1 MQPDHQQRYTAA
13 LEAYRF
19 QRRGEKPDA
28 YWSALLLIATATEGL
43 WEKVQPYLEI
53 AKGNAWLGQ
62 LFAEVDISGGE
73 RRLMNLARNLFNGE
87 TLVDVGDL
95 INTLDADMWQVA
107 IEAVRIRRGES

>member
-1 MQPDHQQRYTAA
+1 MRPEHNQRYTAA

-28 YWSALLLIATATEGL
+28 YWSALLLIATATGGL

-62 LFAEVDISGGE
+62 LFAEVDISGGVE
-73 RRLMNLARNLFNGE
+73 VDLAGQA
-87 TLVDVGDL
+87 D
-95 INTLDADMWQVA
+95 TLDAQLWPVVL
-107 IEAVRIRRGES
+107 EALAVYRGEAAP